1 VITVRIGRKAPVA
14 HGVMTLSLMQNDSA
28 PLPHVAPG
36 SHVELRLP
44 GGLARQ
50 YSLCG
55 DPADRRAWRVAVLRE
70 PDGRGGSAYI
80 HDVLA
85 EGDELIASEP
95 RNHFPLVDADS
106 YLFIA
111 GGIGITP
118 LLPMIAEV
126 ERGGRP
132 WRLAYGGRSRAT
144 MAFLDELAGY
154 GDRVSLWPS
163 AQRGRMDVAALLA
176 ASAPA
181 SAPGKVAVYCC
192 GPAPLLDEVAKRHA
206 DLGLPAGS
214 LHVERFIPEDGAT
227 ANAGEHFEVELAS
240 TGHVVSVADGQ
251 SVLSVLRESGV
262 DVLSSCEEGTCGT
275 CETAVLAGVP
285 DHRDTVLTPAERA
298 ACDLMMVC
306 VSRSKTPAWSW
317 IFEAPGDA
325 DRGGSHG
332 RAPGGAARV
341 VVADDDG
348 QGGHAVPVR
357 PGDRRADG
365 VVIDVDLPV

>member
-1 VITVRIGRKAPVA
+1 MITVRIGRKAPVA
-14 HGVMTLSLMQNDSA
+14 HEVMTLSLMQNDSA

-55 DPADRRAWRVAVLRE
+55 DPADRGAWRVAVLRE

-85 EGDELIASEP
+85 EGDELIVSEP
-95 RNHFPLVDADS
+95 RNHFPLVAADS

-163 AQRGRMDVAALLA
+163 AQRGRMDLAGLLA
-176 ASAPA
+176 AAV
-181 SAPGKVAVYCC
+181 PGEAVYCC
-192 GPAPLLDEVAKRHA
+192 GPAPLRDEVAKRHA
-206 DLGLPAGS
+206 DLGLPAES
-214 LHVERFIPEDGAT
+214 LHVERFIPEVGAV
-227 ANAGEHFEVELAS
+227 GGVGGHFEVELAS
-240 TGHVVSVADGQ
+240 TGQVVSVADGQ

-285 DHRDTVLTPAERA
+285 DHRDIVLSPAERA

-306 VSRSKTPAWSW
+306 VSRSKTP
-317 IFEAPGDA
+317 
-325 DRGGSHG
+325 RL
-332 RAPGGAARV
+332 V
-341 VVADDDG
+341 L
-348 QGGHAVPVR
+348 
-357 PGDRRADG
+357 
-365 VVIDVDLPV
+365 DL